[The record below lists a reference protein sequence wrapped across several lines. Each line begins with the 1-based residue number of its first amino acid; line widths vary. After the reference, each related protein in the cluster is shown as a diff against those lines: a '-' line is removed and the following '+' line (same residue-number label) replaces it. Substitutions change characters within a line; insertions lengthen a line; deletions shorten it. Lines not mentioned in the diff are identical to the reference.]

1 MENCSYIAVKI
12 TKKLKK
18 TGVEKCCLHTV
29 EGRGGD
35 SAPTPLDLVL
45 LKDGKEAWL
54 TWLHADTADSS
65 LKENVSKYLTYNR
78 RKY

>member
-12 TKKLKK
+12 TKRLKK
-18 TGVEKCCLHTV
+18 RVWKNAAYK